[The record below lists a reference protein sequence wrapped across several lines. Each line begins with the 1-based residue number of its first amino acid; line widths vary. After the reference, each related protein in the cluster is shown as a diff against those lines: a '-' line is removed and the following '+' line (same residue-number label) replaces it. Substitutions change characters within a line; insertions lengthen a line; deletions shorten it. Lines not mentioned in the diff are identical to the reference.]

1 MQVQVSGQNLDIGS
15 SLREYVTTRLED
27 GVNKYFGELAIKG
40 HVNFAKKN
48 KSQYY
53 CDIYVNEGTK
63 RNVHIKSQAYSE
75 DIYSSFDLAL
85 TKAEKQLRRY
95 KSKLQN
101 HAKTKTSEAVQQL
114 AGTKYV
120 IDSNERENVEQED
133 ENNGSPAIVAEDP
146 TTIENLSV
154 DQAVMKMDLESL
166 PALMFKNVKTG
177 RFNVV
182 YYRSDGNI
190 SWVDT
195 KAAE

>member
-1 MQVQVSGQNLDIGS
+1 MQIQVSGQNLDIGS
-15 SLREYVTTRLED
+15 SLQEYVTTRLEE

-63 RNVHIKSQAYSE
+63 RNMHIKSQAYSE

-85 TKAEKQLRRY
+85 TKIEKQLRRY

-101 HAKTKTSEAVQQL
+101 HNKTKTSEAVQQL
-114 AGTKYV
+114 EGTKYV
-120 IDSNERENVEQED
+120 IDSSERENVEE
-133 ENNGSPAIVAEDP
+133 EGGSGSPAIVAENP

-154 DQAVMKMDLESL
+154 DQAVMKMDFESL
-166 PALMFKNVKTG
+166 PALMFKNIKTG

-195 KAAE
+195 KAS